1 MNQEA
6 QTNVRTNS
14 LPSPLELAHLSIA
27 LAQAGMMPRLEKPAE
42 RVRYSLKYLDACS
55 KILEQERQILEAAEA
70 SIKRKAPIDKI
81 LSRFGDVENVPEN
94 TPLEAIL
101 KYCNAQRIKPSRNEL
116 QEIGEKRLWEQL
128 SKAEQLSSVYLV
140 LTNKVNPPRRDVV
153 PLEMRR
159 RWAANGLP
167 YLAAMMAVEEILNA
181 KKRRQSEK
189 GKEGVK
195 RRKPRAP
202 KGDDGKY
209 RSKEL
214 PPKSENGK
222 FKKTLK

>member
-6 QTNVRTNS
+6 QTNVSTNS

-27 LAQAGMMPRLEKPAE
+27 LAQAGMVPRLKKPI
-42 RVRYSLKYLDACS
+42 RYSLEYLDACS
-55 KILEQERQILEAAEA
+55 KILEQQRQALEDEEGRTNRSAQIEKF
-70 SIKRKAPIDKI
+70 I
-81 LSRFGDVENVPEN
+81 SRFGDGENV
-94 TPLEAIL
+94 PLEAIL
-101 KYCNAQRIKPSRNEL
+101 IYCNAQRIKPSRNEL
-116 QEIGEKRLWEQL
+116 LEIGESRHWEQL
-128 SKAEQLSSVYLV
+128 SKAEQLSSIYLV
-140 LTNKVNPPRRDVV
+140 LTNKVNPPRSRVV
-153 PLEMRR
+153 PLERR
-159 RWAANGLP
+159 RQWIANGFD
-167 YLAAMMAVEEILNA
+167 YLQTSIAVQDIHNA